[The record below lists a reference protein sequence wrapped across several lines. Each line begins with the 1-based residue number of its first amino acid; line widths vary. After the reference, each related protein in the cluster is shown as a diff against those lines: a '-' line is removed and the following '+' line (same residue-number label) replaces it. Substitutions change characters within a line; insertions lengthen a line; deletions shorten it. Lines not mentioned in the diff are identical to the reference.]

1 MTDKRKKTVLITI
14 VVVLLIAWNFLTIPL
29 FLYGS
34 FGSDAILD
42 LTPIGKFI
50 NALLAAWVFLLIPNF
65 PLIGILISLIRKQM
79 KKTYYHLGA
88 FIGVVI
94 GSIFFFQ
101 DNSIVALILTE
112 ASGLLSLGLLLSQLF
127 SKRNQK
133 PHSSNKRNSIT

>member
-1 MTDKRKKTVLITI
+1 MKANQKKTFI
-14 VVVLLIAWNFLTIPL
+14 VTVSVVLLIAWNFLTIPL

-42 LTPIGKFI
+42 LSPIGKI
-50 NALLAAWVFLLIPNF
+50 VNVLLTAWIFLLIPNF
-65 PLIGILISLIRKQM
+65 PLIGILVSLIKEQM
-79 KKTYYHLGA
+79 NTVYYHLGA

-112 ASGLLSLGLLLSQLF
+112 ISGLLSLVLLLTQLF
-127 SKRNQK
+127 SKRNQR
-133 PHSSNKRNSIT
+133 PHTFK

>member
-1 MTDKRKKTVLITI
+1 MKANQKKTFI
-14 VVVLLIAWNFLTIPL
+14 VTVSVVLLIAWNFLTIPL

-42 LTPIGKFI
+42 LSPIGKI
-50 NALLAAWVFLLIPNF
+50 VNVLLTAWIFLLIPNF
-65 PLIGILISLIRKQM
+65 PLISILVSLIKEQM
-79 KKTYYHLGA
+79 KRVYYHLGA

-112 ASGLLSLGLLLSQLF
+112 ISGLLSLVLLLTQLF
-127 SKRNQK
+127 SKRNQR
-133 PHSSNKRNSIT
+133 PHTFK

>member
-1 MTDKRKKTVLITI
+1 MMKADQKKTFI
-14 VVVLLIAWNFLTIPL
+14 VTVSVVLLIAWNFLTIPL

-42 LTPIGKFI
+42 LSPIGKI
-50 NALLAAWVFLLIPNF
+50 VNVLLTAWIFLLIPNF
-65 PLIGILISLIRKQM
+65 PLIGILVSLIKEQM
-79 KKTYYHLGA
+79 KRVYYHLGA

-112 ASGLLSLGLLLSQLF
+112 ISGLLSLVLLLTQLF
-127 SKRNQK
+127 SKRNQR
-133 PHSSNKRNSIT
+133 PHTFK

>member
-1 MTDKRKKTVLITI
+1 MMKANQKKTFI
-14 VVVLLIAWNFLTIPL
+14 VTVSVVLLIAWNFLTIPL

-42 LTPIGKFI
+42 LSPIGKI
-50 NALLAAWVFLLIPNF
+50 VNVLLTAWIFLLIPNF
-65 PLIGILISLIRKQM
+65 PLIGILVSLIKEQM
-79 KKTYYHLGA
+79 KRVYYHLGA

-112 ASGLLSLGLLLSQLF
+112 ISGLLSLVLLLTQLF
-127 SKRNQK
+127 SKRNQR
-133 PHSSNKRNSIT
+133 PHTFK

>member
-1 MTDKRKKTVLITI
+1 MKANQKKTFI
-14 VVVLLIAWNFLTIPL
+14 VTVSVVLLIAWNFLTIPL

-42 LTPIGKFI
+42 LSPIGKI
-50 NALLAAWVFLLIPNF
+50 VNVLLTAWIFLLIPNF
-65 PLIGILISLIRKQM
+65 PLIGILVSLIKEQM
-79 KKTYYHLGA
+79 KRVYYHLGA

-112 ASGLLSLGLLLSQLF
+112 ISGLLSLVLLLTQLF
-127 SKRNQK
+127 SKRNQR
-133 PHSSNKRNSIT
+133 PHTFK

>member
-1 MTDKRKKTVLITI
+1 MTDKRKKTVLIA
-14 VVVLLIAWNFLTIPL
+14 VAVVLLIAWNFLTIPL

-50 NALLAAWVFLLIPNF
+50 NVLLAAWIFLLIPNF
-65 PLIGILISLIRKQM
+65 PLIGILISLTREQM
-79 KKTYYHLGA
+79 KKTYYHFGA

-101 DNSIVALILTE
+101 DNSIIALIFTE
-112 ASGLLSLGLLLSQLF
+112 VSGLFSLGLLLSQLF
-127 SKRNQK
+127 SKRK
-133 PHSSNKRNSIT
+133 KPPHSFK

>member
-1 MTDKRKKTVLITI
+1 MMKANQKKTFI
-14 VVVLLIAWNFLTIPL
+14 VTVSVVLLIAWNFLTIPL

-42 LTPIGKFI
+42 LSPIGKI
-50 NALLAAWVFLLIPNF
+50 VNVLLTAWIFLLIPNF
-65 PLIGILISLIRKQM
+65 PLIGILVSLIKEQM
-79 KKTYYHLGA
+79 KRVYYHLGA

-112 ASGLLSLGLLLSQLF
+112 ISGLLSLVLLLTQLF
-127 SKRNQK
+127 SKRNQR
-133 PHSSNKRNSIT
+133 PHTIK